1 MIDYHIHTKLCGHA
15 SGETADYVNEAIRC
29 ELDEIGFSDHLP
41 LKGGKEE
48 NLTMAFDELPNY
60 VGEIMSLRKSFPEIQ
75 IKLGV
80 EADYIPGNEFYIKDI
95 LKKYPFDYVI
105 GSVHYIGKW
114 AFDHPEKLKEWDKKD
129 VDLVYKE
136 YFELLRKSARTGLFD
151 IIGHSDLVKKFGH
164 RPSTGLSKGLN
175 DTAQVFK
182 EYDVAVEINT
192 SGLRKPVKEIYPSL
206 EILSMYQEYDVP
218 IVFGSDAH
226 APGDVGRDFDK
237 AISLA
242 IQAGYK
248 EFVTFGNRKKVA
260 YKLNNRSPE
269 GLDVPIA

>member
-1 MIDYHIHTKLCGHA
+1 MIDYHVHTKLCGHA
-15 SGETADYVNEAIRC
+15 SGEMVDYVNEAIRC

-41 LKGGKEE
+41 LKGGKED
-48 NLTMAFDELPNY
+48 NLTMTFDELPNY
-60 VGEIMSLRKSFPEIQ
+60 VSEVLSVRKSFPEIQ
-75 IKLGV
+75 VKLGI

-95 LKKYPFDYVI
+95 LNRYPFDYVI
-105 GSVHYIGKW
+105 GSVHYIGTW
-114 AFDHPEKLKEWDKKD
+114 AFDHPEKLKEWNKKE

-136 YFELLRKSARTGLFD
+136 YFELLRKSARTSLFD
-151 IIGHSDLVKKFGH
+151 IIGHCDLVKKFGH
-164 RPSTGLSKGLN
+164 RPNTGLLKELN

-182 EYDVAVEINT
+182 EYDVAVEVNT

-206 EILSMYQEYDVP
+206 EILSLYQKYGVP

-242 IQAGYK
+242 RQAGYK
-248 EFVTFGNRKKVA
+248 EFVTFENRKKVA
-260 YKLNNRSPE
+260 CKLDSRSPE
-269 GLDVPIA
+269 GLNAPIA